1 MDGVIDR
8 SMDDRATLRTLVDGF
23 IALVD
28 FRFDHRH
35 PTKVPPFPIL
45 RFFRRHLLLLGS
57 LDVLR

>member
-28 FRFDHRH
+28 FRFNHRH

-45 RFFRRHLLLLGS
+45 RFFRLGS